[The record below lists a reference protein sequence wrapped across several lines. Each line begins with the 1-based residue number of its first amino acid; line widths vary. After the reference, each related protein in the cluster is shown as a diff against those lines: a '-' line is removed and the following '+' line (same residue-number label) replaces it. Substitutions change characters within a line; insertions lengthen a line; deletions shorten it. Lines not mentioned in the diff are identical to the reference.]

1 MIRRPPRA
9 TRTDTLFPS
18 TTLFRSVLAWEL
30 AQATVAGDFASN
42 YATAA
47 IAQARADGAD
57 AAALAELRA
66 QRESFKTLYAN
77 PLFRLPMTIV
87 EICPVGELVSLVSAA
102 VLRNRQRVQARGRGL
117 AIRAGQSRCRMPAR
131 SVTAEGPSPDP
142 TSVGDS
148 RAAREN

>member
-66 QRESFKTLYAN
+66 QMESFKTLYAN
-77 PLFRLPMTIV
+77 PMFRLPMTFV
-87 EICPVGELVSLVSAA
+87 EIFPVGVLVSLVSAA
-102 VLRNRQRVQARGRGL
+102 GLRNPRMLTARGGGDRKEAVWGEREYVRGGVG
-117 AIRAGQSRCRMPAR
+117 GQRGSKI
-131 SVTAEGPSPDP
+131 
-142 TSVGDS
+142 
-148 RAAREN
+148 